1 MIIKKE
7 WLRSSYEIQLLDE
20 DRDLWLINDP
30 FLDDEGFEIQNY
42 HIATS
47 AGPAAFET
55 ISPIGSSYSTFTE
68 INAAVKEW
76 FEKNTK

>member
-1 MIIKKE
+1 MIIQKQ
-7 WLRSSYEIQLLDE
+7 WLLVYNVQSLDE

-30 FLDDEGFEIQNY
+30 LLDDEGFEIQNY
-42 HIATS
+42 YIATS
-47 AGPAAFET
+47 AGADAFET
-55 ISPIGSSYSTFTE
+55 IAPIGSSYSTFTE